1 MKKHTVTLFAIAA
14 LAAAGCTKEEWHE
27 LPTTAMEES
36 VGTTLYYSIDG
47 TRYSARAHSRDDQR
61 RLIDWL
67 ATMAREG
74 HTVKVGRTAS
84 LQGTAKETV
93 TFTTPNKD
101 EATQW
106 VYDMLANG
114 YLVTMEYDPD
124 HGVFICTAT
133 K

>member
-27 LPTTAMEES
+27 LPSTAMEETVS
-36 VGTTLYYSIDG
+36 TTLYYSIDG
-47 TRYSARAHSRDDQR
+47 TRYSARVHSRDDQR

-74 HTVKVGRTAS
+74 HTVKVGRSAS

-93 TFTTPNKD
+93 TFTTSNKD
-101 EATQW
+101 EAVQW
-106 VYDMLANG
+106 AAGMTTNG
-114 YLVTMEYDPD
+114 YTVAIDYDPD